1 MDEIKF
7 RWKRWFQSASS
18 RRLVLVLGTQPVPLP
33 FIRGAA
39 KIGAVMWT
47 SLLALSAAIV
57 VLTAIVVVGL
67 FRLAALK
74 RPDDLKAPSR
84 ADDWVSS
91 HELQTPK

>member
-1 MDEIKF
+1 
-7 RWKRWFQSASS
+7 
-18 RRLVLVLGTQPVPLP
+18 LLGTLSVPFP

-39 KIGAVMWT
+39 KFGAVMWT
-47 SLLALSAAIV
+47 SLLALAAAAVVLAAIV
-57 VLTAIVVVGL
+57 VIGL

-84 ADDWVSS
+84 ADEWASS